1 MRAID
6 EPPALKRRRPL
17 RSGDGAASAVL
28 VGPYVLMFTLF
39 ITIPVV
45 AAALLSLTYFN
56 TVQAPTFVG
65 LSNYIALLTQDDVFM
80 QKVIPNT
87 VTYAVVVGP
96 GGYALSFVLA
106 WMLAQIQHR
115 ARTVL
120 ALFIYAPSMV
130 GGVFIAVVWRTFFS
144 GDSTGY
150 LNAALLSLGFIDAP
164 VQWLQDPHYI
174 MAIMI
179 GVSLWSSMG
188 VGFLAMLAGILNI
201 NEELYEAAYIDG
213 MKTRFQ
219 EIFYV
224 TIPSM
229 RPQMLFGAVMAIVST
244 FTSGTIGV
252 ALTGSNP
259 TPQYAG
265 QLVVNHMED
274 YAFLRYE
281 MGYASAVSV
290 VLLLMVWVFSKVA
303 YGLFADR
310 EKKGG

>member
-1 MRAID
+1 MRTTSA
-6 EPPALKRRRPL
+6 PSPAKKRDTL
-17 RSGDGAASAVL
+17 RMGGGASSVAL
-28 VGPYVLMFTLF
+28 IGPYVLMFTLF
-39 ITIPVV
+39 ITIPVI

-65 LSNYIALLTQDDVFM
+65 LQNYIALLTQDDVFM

-87 VTYAVVVGP
+87 ITFAVVVGP
-96 GGYALSFVLA
+96 GGYALSFLLA
-106 WMLAQIQHR
+106 WMLAQIQHK

-150 LNAALLSLGFIDAP
+150 LNAALLSMGLVDAP

-174 MAIMI
+174 MPIMI
-179 GVSLWSSMG
+179 AVSLWSSMG

-244 FTSGTIGV
+244 FTAGSIGV

-290 VLLLMVWVFSKVA
+290 VLLLMVYAFSKVA

-310 EKKGG
+310 EKGG

>member
-1 MRAID
+1 MATDR
-6 EPPALKRRRPL
+6 KGRGKSRRSL
-17 RSGDGAASAVL
+17 RYGDRLSAVVL
-28 VGPYVLMFTLF
+28 LAPYAACFTLF
-39 ITIPVV
+39 ILVPVV
-45 AAALLSLTYFN
+45 AAILLSLTYFN
-56 TVQAPTFVG
+56 TVQAPSFIG
-65 LSNYIALLTQDDVFM
+65 LKNYIALLTEDTVFM

-87 VTYAVVVGP
+87 VTYAVAVGP
-96 GGYALSFVLA
+96 GGYLLSFLLA
-106 WMLAQIQHR
+106 WMLAQVQHGP
-115 ARTVL
+115 RTVL
-120 ALFIYAPSMV
+120 ALILYAPSMV
-130 GGVFIAVVWRTFFS
+130 GGVFISVVWRTLFS

-150 LNAALLSLGFIDAP
+150 ANALLLSAGLIDTP
-164 VQWLQDPHYI
+164 VQWLQSPETI
-174 MAIMI
+174 LPIMI
-179 GVSLWSSMG
+179 VVSLWSSMG

-252 ALTGSNP
+252 ALTGTNP

-274 YAFLRYE
+274 FAFLRYE

-290 VLLLMVWVFSKVA
+290 VLLLMVLAFSRTA
-303 YGLFADR
+303 YGLFSDR
-310 EKKGG
+310 GEGA

>member
-1 MRAID
+1 
-6 EPPALKRRRPL
+6 
-17 RSGDGAASAVL
+17 
-28 VGPYVLMFTLF
+28 
-39 ITIPVV
+39 
-45 AAALLSLTYFN
+45 
-56 TVQAPTFVG
+56 
-65 LSNYIALLTQDDVFM
+65 
-80 QKVIPNT
+80 
-87 VTYAVVVGP
+87 VGP
-96 GGYALSFVLA
+96 GGYLLSFLLA
-106 WMLAQIQHR
+106 WMLAQVQHGP
-115 ARTVL
+115 RTVL
-120 ALFIYAPSMV
+120 ALILYAPSMV
-130 GGVFIAVVWRTFFS
+130 GGVFISVVWRTLFS

-150 LNAALLSLGFIDAP
+150 ANALLLSAGLIDTP
-164 VQWLQDPHYI
+164 VQWLQSPETI
-174 MAIMI
+174 LPIMI
-179 GVSLWSSMG
+179 VVSLWSSMG

-252 ALTGSNP
+252 ALTGTNP

-274 YAFLRYE
+274 FAFLRYE

-290 VLLLMVWVFSKVA
+290 VLLLMVLAFSRTA
-303 YGLFADR
+303 YGLFSDR
-310 EKKGG
+310 GEGA